1 MQMSLSI
8 ERSRRSQAV
17 RACPWPAVM
26 LLLACPAMSLL
37 TAQPA
42 APTEKDVK
50 AADLLN
56 FGKFMRHSNARPP
69 RSSFDIC
76 ILGRDPLGRA
86 IDDII
91 ATETINTLPI
101 HIRRL
106 PDVTDAKAC
115 EIVFI
120 TANEGDSIREDLA
133 LLAGSDA
140 LTVSDA
146 ADFLDRGGMIQFL
159 LAENHVRFS
168 VNLTPVNR
176 AHLVLSSE
184 LLRVASSVTG
194 KPSTGGSP

>member
-120 TANEGDSIREDLA
+120 SANEGDSIREDLA
-133 LLAGSDA
+133 FLAGP
-140 LTVSDA
+140 
-146 ADFLDRGGMIQFL
+146 M
-159 LAENHVRFS
+159 
-168 VNLTPVNR
+168 
-176 AHLVLSSE
+176 LS
-184 LLRVASSVTG
+184 
-194 KPSTGGSP
+194 P